1 MGAWAPRLVLKP
13 AGANKSLPHAL
24 LAYALF
30 HMVVASHKLHEHEGC
45 ARQCNHQASKLQNK
59 FSAQVGA
66 CASRLVHMPT
76 GTPFA
81 EPRWGLWLKQCHVL
95 AILQRMAQF
104 YQAQA
109 RRSRYIAL
117 GWNLRAATQSWPQN
131 VNAAEADL
139 REALAITREAER
151 SRLSW

>member
-1 MGAWAPRLVLKP
+1 M
-13 AGANKSLPHAL
+13 
-24 LAYALF
+24 
-30 HMVVASHKLHEHEGC
+30 
-45 ARQCNHQASKLQNK
+45 
-59 FSAQVGA
+59 
-66 CASRLVHMPT
+66 
-76 GTPFA
+76 
-81 EPRWGLWLKQCHVL
+81 LKQCHLL
-95 AILQRMAQF
+95 ALLQRMAQF

-117 GWNLRAATQSWPQN
+117 GWKLRAATQPWPQN

>member
-1 MGAWAPRLVLKP
+1 M
-13 AGANKSLPHAL
+13 
-24 LAYALF
+24 ALF
-30 HMVVASHKLHEHEGC
+30 C
-45 ARQCNHQASKLQNK
+45 
-59 FSAQVGA
+59 
-66 CASRLVHMPT
+66 
-76 GTPFA
+76 
-81 EPRWGLWLKQCHVL
+81 
-95 AILQRMAQF
+95 
-104 YQAQA
+104 QAQA